1 MNTTTAERIACWC
14 HALSDQT
21 RVRVVDL
28 LAGGEQ
34 CVCDI
39 QTALG
44 AAQSRLS
51 FHLRVLRE
59 AGIVNDRK
67 DGRWVHYSL
76 RPEALEELANYL
88 QERKPDENAWSTCGC
103 GAGASGGEQASGKC
117 C

>member
-1 MNTTTAERIACWC
+1 MATSNPDTPVTTAQVAQWC
-14 HALSDQT
+14 HALSDPT
-21 RVRVVDL
+21 RVRVVEL
-28 LAGGEQ
+28 LTSGEQ
-34 CVCDI
+34 CVCDL
-39 QTALG
+39 QDALG

-76 RPEALEELANYL
+76 RTDALEELAKYL
-88 QERKPDENAWSTCGC
+88 QERKPSDTAWTACGC
-103 GAGASGGEQASGKC
+103 GGNGAADC

>member
-1 MNTTTAERIACWC
+1 MTFSNANALDAAQIARWC

-21 RVRVVDL
+21 RVRVVEL
-28 LAGGEQ
+28 LCGGEQ

-39 QTALG
+39 QNALG

-59 AGIVNDRK
+59 AGLVNDRK

-76 RPEALEELANYL
+76 RPEALEELAKYL
-88 QERKPDENAWSTCGC
+88 QECRPDENALGSCGC
-103 GAGASGGEQASGKC
+103 GNGAPGAC